1 LLTTKKPDDD
11 IFSELT
17 DGSMGIVMRLSFR
30 LKKNILFLGLVSF
43 FTDVSSEMVYP
54 LLPLF
59 LANVLGVTLPFIGLI
74 EGIAESTASLMKV
87 TSGWL
92 SDRADR
98 RKPFV
103 WLGYGLSSVMKPLFA
118 VSTAGWQ
125 VLLFRFGDRVGKGIR
140 TSPRDA
146 MIADSSPETEK
157 GKSFGFHRAMDS
169 LGAVVGP
176 LAAFVVL
183 PWVGGNIRWIFLLSF
198 IPALAAVLIVL
209 VFVQEKDRT
218 RTQARS
224 KAGGML
230 REMSAL
236 GSEYRYFVLIL
247 CVFTLGNS
255 SDAFLV
261 LRAKNL
267 GLSTV
272 SIPLVWLFFNA
283 VNAVCAVPGGILSDR
298 VGRRSVIFSGFLLYG
313 VVYLGFA
320 LALRPAHVWGLFALY
335 GVYHGFCEGVL
346 RAYVADL
353 VPPQLRGTAYGIFHM
368 ASGIMAFP
376 ASLIMGILWQSV
388 GVSWAFFFG
397 AFMAFLS
404 AALLLKAPQKRPW

>member
-1 LLTTKKPDDD
+1 MD
-11 IFSELT
+11 
-17 DGSMGIVMRLSFR
+17 IVMRFSFR
-30 LKKNILFLGLVSF
+30 LRKNILFLGLVSLL
-43 FTDVSSEMVYP
+43 TDISSEMVYP

-103 WLGYGLSSVMKPLFA
+103 WLGYSLSSVMKPLFA

-146 MIADSSPETEK
+146 MIADTSPEREK

-169 LGAVVGP
+169 LGAVLGP
-176 LAAFVVL
+176 LAAFVLL

-198 IPALAAVLIVL
+198 IPALAAVLIVF
-209 VFVQEKDRT
+209 VFVHERDRN
-218 RTQARS
+218 RAKAPS
-224 KAGGML
+224 KAGGMV
-230 REMSAL
+230 REMGAL
-236 GSEYRYFVLIL
+236 GSEYRYFVMIL

-261 LRAKNL
+261 LRAKDL

-272 SIPLVWLFFNA
+272 SIPLLWLFFNA
-283 VNAVCAVPGGILSDR
+283 VNTVCAVPGGMASDR
-298 VGRRSVIFSGFLLYG
+298 VGRRGVIFSSFLLYG
-313 VVYLGFA
+313 IVYLGFA
-320 LALRPAHVWGLFALY
+320 LALRPVHVWFLFALY
-335 GVYHGFCEGVL
+335 GVYCGFSEGVL

-353 VPPQLRGTAYGIFHM
+353 VPPHLRGTAYGIFHM
-368 ASGIMAFP
+368 AWGIMALP
-376 ASLIMGILWQSV
+376 ASLTMGILWQSL
-388 GVSWAFFFG
+388 GASWAFFFG
-397 AFMAFLS
+397 AFTAFLS
-404 AALLLKAPQKRPW
+404 AVLLLKASQKRSC